1 MVDTVARR
9 AQVASLAYARRKTF
23 QKSMTHPHSRSYGN
37 LMDLEEGAED
47 EMVRKDRLKF
57 PSDHTIDSA
66 YYQLLGNKED
76 TVRALRGLIR
86 SGRYV
91 GKKGSVVVREDEGEE
106 SRRVKGELESSLSEP
121 DLHRGKCETLTVEM
135 RLVLSD

>member
-1 MVDTVARR
+1 MDSSREGEEDLNTLVDTVKRH
-9 AQVASLAYARRKTF
+9 AQIASRAYARRKNF

-57 PSDHTIDSA
+57 PSDYAVDSA

-76 TVRALRGLIR
+76 AMRTLRGLLR
-86 SGRYV
+86 AGREMGGAG
-91 GKKGSVVVREDEGEE
+91 GKAGGVVNGESHE
-106 SRRVKGELESSLSEP
+106 EKGELESSLSEP
-121 DLHRGKCETLTVEM
+121 DLHRGKL
-135 RLVLSD
+135 